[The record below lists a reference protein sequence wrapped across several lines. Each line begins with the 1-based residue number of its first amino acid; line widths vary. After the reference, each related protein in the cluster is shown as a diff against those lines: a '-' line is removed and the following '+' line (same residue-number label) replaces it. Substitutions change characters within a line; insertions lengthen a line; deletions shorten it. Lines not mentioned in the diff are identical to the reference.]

1 MNAETY
7 SQRITPTLRSP
18 QMSMKKNVI
27 SILRKLSEI
36 CSHFLL
42 TFLQNSLLP
51 RVSHRYLT
59 RNALLRRN
67 RRIQTC
73 IQRYRQRRKL
83 DETRA
88 LIITKYFML
97 GGIEAAT
104 SKSFTGGLDTA
115 TIDNST
121 ADEIAAIQATDFI
134 RVGASNGK
142 YFDPL
147 KPEGWVVDFEGV
159 VKGFL

>member
-1 MNAETY
+1 MGT
-7 SQRITPTLRSP
+7 
-18 QMSMKKNVI
+18 
-27 SILRKLSEI
+27 
-36 CSHFLL
+36 
-42 TFLQNSLLP
+42 
-51 RVSHRYLT
+51 
-59 RNALLRRN
+59 

-73 IQRYRQRRKL
+73 IQRYRHRRKL
-83 DETRA
+83 DEARA

-97 GGIEAAT
+97 GGIEAAST
-104 SKSFTGGLDTA
+104 KSFTGGLDKD

-121 ADEIAAIQATDFI
+121 AEEIAAIQATDFV
-134 RVGASNGK
+134 RAGDQNAK